1 MRERINYD
9 EGWLFHR
16 GDLDYPLPAY
26 KGVAYM
32 GAKTERY
39 HLGPAAKDYFA
50 AVDPYTTERE
60 HKSEKWEKVD
70 LPHDYIIDGLPDKKY
85 NPAWGFL
92 PYENAWYIKKFT
104 LDKADKSKRLTLFF
118 EGVAVHA
125 TVYLNGCLMKHNFC
139 GYTSFE
145 VDITDYAEFERENTL
160 AVYVNTDEHEGWW
173 YEGGGIYRSVWLE
186 KTELVSVERW
196 GVFVKPEHQPDDSWL
211 VPISVE
217 IRNDGAKQKRVKTVV
232 TIVDQNGND
241 VISAEKTV
249 SAAAGEITEVK
260 LNESLTNVKLWSPDE
275 PNLYRAVTKLYVGE
289 SEIDEYVTRFGF
301 RYYVLDP
308 DNGMFINGRH
318 YKIKGVCGHAD
329 CGLTGKAVPDNIHR
343 HKVRL
348 MKEMGANGYRTSH
361 YMQAEALMD
370 ALDENGFIVMDET
383 RWFESTDEGREQLRA
398 LVRRDRNRPSVFFWS
413 VGNEEPFHATE
424 KGRRICRSLISLVRK
439 LDDSRTI
446 MSAVSFTPEKAT
458 VYDELDAVGIN
469 YNWSTYEGLHRKY
482 PDKAVFA
489 SECCATGTTRGWY
502 FGDDA
507 ARGYLPAYDRDSSA
521 DFKGR
526 EFTWKFLDGNDW
538 LLGGYQWIAFEH
550 RGEAVWPRVCSQ
562 SGAIDLFMQ
571 KKDAFYQNKSHW
583 TSEPMVHLMPHWNF
597 EGFEGMLIKVVAYTN
612 CDEVELFHNGKLQGR
627 RKLEKHGHGEWEVP
641 YAPGYIEAVAY
652 IGGKEAARD
661 KRVTAGKPYRLMLEL
676 QNPDV
681 KANGKDIAIFDCYVV
696 DENGI
701 EVPDCSAVVNFIAE
715 GAGRVYSTGS
725 DVSDHGTLFSPTRKM
740 RAGRIGVA
748 VKTEKTSGALR
759 LIATADGLLPAVY
772 TVEIQ

>member
-70 LPHDYIIDGLPDKKY
+70 LPHDYIIEGLPDKKY

-186 KTELVSVERW
+186 KTELVSVERC

-232 TIVDQNGND
+232 TIVDQNGNN

-249 SAAAGEITEVK
+249 SAVAGEITEVK

-289 SEIDEYVTRFGF
+289 SEIDEYVTRFGL

-308 DNGMFINGRH
+308 DKGMFINGRH

-424 KGRRICRSLISLVRK
+424 KGRRICCSLISLVRK

-458 VYDELDAVGIN
+458 VYDELDAIGIN

-583 TSEPMVHLMPHWNF
+583 TSEPMVHLLPHWNF
-597 EGFEGMLIKVVAYTN
+597 EGFEGMPIKVVAYTN

>member
-70 LPHDYIIDGLPDKKY
+70 LPHDYIIEGLPDKKY
-85 NPAWGFL
+85 NPAWGFF
-92 PYENAWYIKKFT
+92 PYELSWYIKKFT

-249 SAAAGEITEVK
+249 SAVAGEITEVK

-289 SEIDEYVTRFGF
+289 SEIDEYVTRFGL

-308 DNGMFINGRH
+308 DKGMFINGRH

-458 VYDELDAVGIN
+458 VYDELDAIGIN

-583 TSEPMVHLMPHWNF
+583 TSEPMVHLLPHWNF
-597 EGFEGMLIKVVAYTN
+597 DGFEGMPIKVVAYTN
-612 CDEVELFHNGKLQGR
+612 CDEVELFHNGELQGR

-701 EVPDCSAVVNFIAE
+701 EVPDCSAVVDFLAE

-725 DVSDHGTLFSPTRKM
+725 DVSDHGSLFSPTRKM

-748 VKTEKTSGALR
+748 VKTGKTSGALR
-759 LIATADGLLPAVY
+759 LIATADDLLPAVY

>member
-70 LPHDYIIDGLPDKKY
+70 LPHDYIIEGLPDKKY

-211 VPISVE
+211 MPISVE

-308 DNGMFINGRH
+308 DKGMFINGRH

-458 VYDELDAVGIN
+458 VYDELDAIGIN

-507 ARGYLPAYDRDSSA
+507 VRGYLPAYDRDSSA

-583 TSEPMVHLMPHWNF
+583 TSEPMVHLLPHWNF
-597 EGFEGMLIKVVAYTN
+597 DGFEGMPIKVVAYTN

-652 IGGKEAARD
+652 IGGKEAACD
-661 KRVTAGKPYRLMLEL
+661 KRVTAGKPHRLMLEL

-701 EVPDCSAVVNFIAE
+701 EVPDCSAVVNFLAE
-715 GAGRVYSTGS
+715 EAGRVYSTGS
-725 DVSDHGTLFSPTRKM
+725 DVSDHGSLFSPTRKM

-748 VKTEKTSGALR
+748 VKTGKTSGALR

>member
-70 LPHDYIIDGLPDKKY
+70 LPHDYIIEGLPDKKY

-241 VISAEKTV
+241 VISTEKTV
-249 SAAAGEITEVK
+249 SAVAGEITEVK

-289 SEIDEYVTRFGF
+289 REIDECVTRFGF

-308 DNGMFINGRH
+308 DKGMFINGRH

-458 VYDELDAVGIN
+458 VYDELDAIGIN

-482 PDKAVFA
+482 PDKSVFA

-583 TSEPMVHLMPHWNF
+583 TSEPMVHLLPHWNF
-597 EGFEGMLIKVVAYTN
+597 EGFEGMPIKVVAYTN

-701 EVPDCSAVVNFIAE
+701 EVPDCSAVVDFLAE

-725 DVSDHGTLFSPTRKM
+725 DVSDHGSLFSPTRKM

-748 VKTEKTSGALR
+748 VKTGKTSGALR
-759 LIATADGLLPAVY
+759 LVATADGLLPAVY

>member
-1 MRERINYD
+1 M
-9 EGWLFHR
+9 
-16 GDLDYPLPAY
+16 
-26 KGVAYM
+26 
-32 GAKTERY
+32 
-39 HLGPAAKDYFA
+39 
-50 AVDPYTTERE
+50 
-60 HKSEKWEKVD
+60 
-70 LPHDYIIDGLPDKKY
+70 
-85 NPAWGFL
+85 
-92 PYENAWYIKKFT
+92 
-104 LDKADKSKRLTLFF
+104 
-118 EGVAVHA
+118 
-125 TVYLNGCLMKHNFC
+125 
-139 GYTSFE
+139 
-145 VDITDYAEFERENTL
+145 
-160 AVYVNTDEHEGWW
+160 
-173 YEGGGIYRSVWLE
+173 
-186 KTELVSVERW
+186 
-196 GVFVKPEHQPDDSWL
+196 
-211 VPISVE
+211 PISVE

-249 SAAAGEITEVK
+249 SAVAGEITEVK
-260 LNESLTNVKLWSPDE
+260 LNERLTNVKLWSPDE
-275 PNLYRAVTKLYVGE
+275 PNLYRAVTKLYVGG
-289 SEIDEYVTRFGF
+289 SKIDEYVTRFGF

-308 DNGMFINGRH
+308 DKGMFINGRH

-458 VYDELDAVGIN
+458 VYDELDAIGIN

-583 TSEPMVHLMPHWNF
+583 TSEPMVHLLPHWNF
-597 EGFEGMLIKVVAYTN
+597 EGFEGMPIKVVAYTN

-676 QNPDV
+676 QTPDV

-701 EVPDCSAVVNFIAE
+701 EVPDCSAVVNFLAE

-725 DVSDHGTLFSPTRKM
+725 DVSDHGSLFSPTRKM

-748 VKTEKTSGALR
+748 VKTGKTSGALR

>member
-1 MRERINYD
+1 M
-9 EGWLFHR
+9 H
-16 GDLDYPLPAY
+16 
-26 KGVAYM
+26 
-32 GAKTERY
+32 
-39 HLGPAAKDYFA
+39 
-50 AVDPYTTERE
+50 
-60 HKSEKWEKVD
+60 
-70 LPHDYIIDGLPDKKY
+70 
-85 NPAWGFL
+85 
-92 PYENAWYIKKFT
+92 
-104 LDKADKSKRLTLFF
+104 KSKRLTLFF

-232 TIVDQNGND
+232 TIVDKNGNN

-249 SAAAGEITEVK
+249 SAVAGEITEVK
-260 LNESLTNVKLWSPDE
+260 LNERLTNVKLWSPDE
-275 PNLYRAVTKLYVGE
+275 PNLYRAVTKLYVGG

-308 DNGMFINGRH
+308 DKGMFINGRH

-458 VYDELDAVGIN
+458 VYDELDAIGIN

-583 TSEPMVHLMPHWNF
+583 TSEPMVHLLPHWNF
-597 EGFEGMLIKVVAYTN
+597 EGFEGMPIKVVAYTN

-701 EVPDCSAVVNFIAE
+701 EVPDCSAVVDFLAE

-725 DVSDHGTLFSPTRKM
+725 DVSDHGSLFSPTRKM

-748 VKTEKTSGALR
+748 VKTGKTSGVLR

-772 TVEIQ
+772 TVEMQ

>member
-70 LPHDYIIDGLPDKKY
+70 LPHDYIIEGLPDKKY

-217 IRNDGAKQKRVKTVV
+217 IRNDGAKQKRIKTVV

-249 SAAAGEITEVK
+249 SAVAGEITEVK
-260 LNESLTNVKLWSPDE
+260 FNESLTNVKLWSPDE
-275 PNLYRAVTKLYVGE
+275 PNLYRAVTKLYVGG
-289 SEIDEYVTRFGF
+289 SEK
-301 RYYVLDP
+301 
-308 DNGMFINGRH
+308 GMFINGRH

-424 KGRRICRSLISLVRK
+424 NGRRICRSLISLVRK

-458 VYDELDAVGIN
+458 VYDELDAIGIN

-583 TSEPMVHLMPHWNF
+583 TSEPMVHLLPHWNF
-597 EGFEGMLIKVVAYTN
+597 EGFEGMPIKVVAYTN

-627 RKLEKHGHGEWEVP
+627 QKLEKHGHGEWEVP

-701 EVPDCSAVVNFIAE
+701 EVPDCSAVVDFLAE

-725 DVSDHGTLFSPTRKM
+725 DVSDHGSLFSPTRKM

-748 VKTEKTSGALR
+748 VKTGKTSGALR

>member
-70 LPHDYIIDGLPDKKY
+70 LPHDYIIEGLPDKKY

-104 LDKADKSKRLTLFF
+104 LDKADKSKRLILFF

-249 SAAAGEITEVK
+249 SAVAGEITEVK

-275 PNLYRAVTKLYVGE
+275 PNLYSAVTKLYVGE

-308 DNGMFINGRH
+308 DKGMFINGRH

-348 MKEMGANGYRTSH
+348 MKEIGANGYRTSH

-458 VYDELDAVGIN
+458 VYDELDAIGIN

-583 TSEPMVHLMPHWNF
+583 TSEPMVHLLPHWNF
-597 EGFEGMLIKVVAYTN
+597 EGFEGMPIKVVAYTN
-612 CDEVELFHNGKLQGR
+612 CDEVELFHNGKLQGH

-661 KRVTAGKPYRLMLEL
+661 KRVTAGKPHRLMLEL
-676 QNPDV
+676 QNHDV

-701 EVPDCSAVVNFIAE
+701 EVPDCSAVVDFLAE

-725 DVSDHGTLFSPTRKM
+725 DVSDHGSLFLPTRKM

-748 VKTEKTSGALR
+748 VKTGKTSGALR

>member
-70 LPHDYIIDGLPDKKY
+70 LPHDYIIEGLPDKKY

-249 SAAAGEITEVK
+249 SAVAGEITEVK
-260 LNESLTNVKLWSPDE
+260 FNESLTNVKLWSPDE
-275 PNLYRAVTKLYVGE
+275 PNLYRAVTKLYVGG

-308 DNGMFINGRH
+308 DKGMFINGRH

-398 LVRRDRNRPSVFFWS
+398 LVRRDRNRPSVFFS
-413 VGNEEPFHATE
+413 GGCGNEEPFHATE

-458 VYDELDAVGIN
+458 VYDELDAIGIN
-469 YNWSTYEGLHRKY
+469 YNRSTYDGLHRKY

-489 SECCATGTTRGWY
+489 SECCATGHYSRLV
-502 FGDDA
+502 F
-507 ARGYLPAYDRDSSA
+507 RRRCRSRLPAGIR
-521 DFKGR
+521 
-526 EFTWKFLDGNDW
+526 
-538 LLGGYQWIAFEH
+538 
-550 RGEAVWPRVCSQ
+550 PRF
-562 SGAIDLFMQ
+562 IRR
-571 KKDAFYQNKSHW
+571 
-583 TSEPMVHLMPHWNF
+583 
-597 EGFEGMLIKVVAYTN
+597 
-612 CDEVELFHNGKLQGR
+612 LQGTRIALEDAR
-627 RKLEKHGHGEWEVP
+627 R
-641 YAPGYIEAVAY
+641 
-652 IGGKEAARD
+652 
-661 KRVTAGKPYRLMLEL
+661 
-676 QNPDV
+676 
-681 KANGKDIAIFDCYVV
+681 
-696 DENGI
+696 
-701 EVPDCSAVVNFIAE
+701 
-715 GAGRVYSTGS
+715 
-725 DVSDHGTLFSPTRKM
+725 
-740 RAGRIGVA
+740 
-748 VKTEKTSGALR
+748 
-759 LIATADGLLPAVY
+759 
-772 TVEIQ
+772 

>member
-70 LPHDYIIDGLPDKKY
+70 LPHDYIIEGLPDKKY

-186 KTELVSVERW
+186 KTELVSVERC
-196 GVFVKPEHQPDDSWL
+196 GVFVKSEHQPDDSWL

-249 SAAAGEITEVK
+249 SAVAGEITEVK

-275 PNLYRAVTKLYVGE
+275 PNMYAAVTKLYVGE

-308 DNGMFINGRH
+308 DKGMFINGRH

-424 KGRRICRSLISLVRK
+424 KGRRICCSLISLVRK

-458 VYDELDAVGIN
+458 VYDELDAIGIN

-502 FGDDA
+502 FGD
-507 ARGYLPAYDRDSSA
+507 LPAYDRDSSA

-583 TSEPMVHLMPHWNF
+583 TSEPMVHLLPHWNF
-597 EGFEGMLIKVVAYTN
+597 EGFEGMPIKVVAYTN

-661 KRVTAGKPYRLMLEL
+661 KRVTAGKPHRLMLEL

-701 EVPDCSAVVNFIAE
+701 EVPDCSAVVDFLAE

-725 DVSDHGTLFSPTRKM
+725 DVSDHGSLFSPTRKM

-748 VKTEKTSGALR
+748 VKTGKTSGALR

>member
-60 HKSEKWEKVD
+60 HKSEKWEKVG
-70 LPHDYIIDGLPDKKY
+70 LPHDYIIEGLPDKKY

-211 VPISVE
+211 VPINVE

-232 TIVDQNGND
+232 TIVDQNGNN

-249 SAAAGEITEVK
+249 SAVAGEITEVK
-260 LNESLTNVKLWSPDE
+260 LNERLTNVKLWSPDE

-289 SEIDEYVTRFGF
+289 REIDEYVTRFGF

-308 DNGMFINGRH
+308 DKGMFINGRH

-458 VYDELDAVGIN
+458 VYDELDAIGIN

-583 TSEPMVHLMPHWNF
+583 TSEPMVHLLPHWNF
-597 EGFEGMLIKVVAYTN
+597 EGFEGMPIKVVAYMN

-627 RKLEKHGHGEWEVP
+627 RKLEKHRHGEWEVP

-661 KRVTAGKPYRLMLEL
+661 KRVTAGKPHRLMLEL

-701 EVPDCSAVVNFIAE
+701 EVPDCSAVVDFFAE

-725 DVSDHGTLFSPTRKM
+725 DVSDHGSLFSPTRKM

-748 VKTEKTSGALR
+748 VKTGKTSGALR

>member
-1 MRERINYD
+1 M
-9 EGWLFHR
+9 
-16 GDLDYPLPAY
+16 
-26 KGVAYM
+26 
-32 GAKTERY
+32 
-39 HLGPAAKDYFA
+39 
-50 AVDPYTTERE
+50 
-60 HKSEKWEKVD
+60 
-70 LPHDYIIDGLPDKKY
+70 
-85 NPAWGFL
+85 
-92 PYENAWYIKKFT
+92 
-104 LDKADKSKRLTLFF
+104 
-118 EGVAVHA
+118 HA

-232 TIVDQNGND
+232 TIVDQNGNN

-249 SAAAGEITEVK
+249 SAVAGEITEVK

-275 PNLYRAVTKLYVGE
+275 PNLYSAVTKLYVGE

-308 DNGMFINGRH
+308 DKGMFINGRH

-458 VYDELDAVGIN
+458 VYDELDAIGIN

-583 TSEPMVHLMPHWNF
+583 TSEPMVHLLPHWNF
-597 EGFEGMLIKVVAYTN
+597 EGFEGMPIKVVAYTN

-676 QNPDV
+676 QTPDV

-701 EVPDCSAVVNFIAE
+701 EVPDCSAVVNSLAE

-725 DVSDHGTLFSPTRKM
+725 DVSDHGSLFSPTRKM

-748 VKTEKTSGALR
+748 VKTGKTSGALR

>member
-70 LPHDYIIDGLPDKKY
+70 LPHDYIIEGLPDKKY

-217 IRNDGAKQKRVKTVV
+217 IRNDGAKQKRIKTVV

-249 SAAAGEITEVK
+249 SAVAGEITEVK
-260 LNESLTNVKLWSPDE
+260 FNESLTNVKLWSPDE
-275 PNLYRAVTKLYVGE
+275 PNLYRAVTKLYVGG

-308 DNGMFINGRH
+308 DKGMFINGRH

-424 KGRRICRSLISLVRK
+424 NGRRICRSLISLVRK

-458 VYDELDAVGIN
+458 VYDELDAIGIN

-583 TSEPMVHLMPHWNF
+583 TSEPMVHLLPHWNF
-597 EGFEGMLIKVVAYTN
+597 EGFEGMPIKVVAYTN

-627 RKLEKHGHGEWEVP
+627 QKLEKHGHGEWEVP

-701 EVPDCSAVVNFIAE
+701 EVPDCSAVVDFLAE

-725 DVSDHGTLFSPTRKM
+725 DVSDHGSLFSPTRKM

-748 VKTEKTSGALR
+748 VKTGKTSGALR

>member
-70 LPHDYIIDGLPDKKY
+70 LPHDYIIEGLPDKKY

-104 LDKADKSKRLTLFF
+104 LDKADKSKRLILFF

-211 VPISVE
+211 VPINVE

-249 SAAAGEITEVK
+249 SAVAGEITEVK
-260 LNESLTNVKLWSPDE
+260 FNESLTNVKLWSPDE

-308 DNGMFINGRH
+308 DKGMFINGRH

-458 VYDELDAVGIN
+458 VYDELDAIGIN

-583 TSEPMVHLMPHWNF
+583 TSEPMAHLLPHWNF
-597 EGFEGMLIKVVAYTN
+597 EGFEGMPIKVVAYTN
-612 CDEVELFHNGKLQGR
+612 CDEVELFHNGKSQGR

-701 EVPDCSAVVNFIAE
+701 EVPDCSAVVDFLAE

-725 DVSDHGTLFSPTRKM
+725 DVSDHGSLFSPTRKM

-748 VKTEKTSGALR
+748 VKTGKTSGALR
-759 LIATADGLLPAVY
+759 LIATADDLLPAVY

>member
-70 LPHDYIIDGLPDKKY
+70 LPHDYIIEGLPDKKY

-160 AVYVNTDEHEGWW
+160 VVYVNTDEHEGWW

-249 SAAAGEITEVK
+249 SAVAGEITEVK
-260 LNESLTNVKLWSPDE
+260 LNERLTNVKLWSPDE

-289 SEIDEYVTRFGF
+289 SEIDEYVTRFGL

-308 DNGMFINGRH
+308 DKGMFINGRH

-424 KGRRICRSLISLVRK
+424 KGRRICCSLISLVRK

-458 VYDELDAVGIN
+458 VYDELDTIGIN

-482 PDKAVFA
+482 SDKAVFA

-583 TSEPMVHLMPHWNF
+583 TSEPMVHLLPHWNF
-597 EGFEGMLIKVVAYTN
+597 EGFEGMPIKVVAYTN

-701 EVPDCSAVVNFIAE
+701 EVPDCSAVVDFLAE

-725 DVSDHGTLFSPTRKM
+725 DVSDHGSLFSPTRKM

-748 VKTEKTSGALR
+748 VKTGKTSGALR

>member
-70 LPHDYIIDGLPDKKY
+70 LPHDYIIEGLPDKKY

-211 VPISVE
+211 VPINVE

-260 LNESLTNVKLWSPDE
+260 LNESLANVKLWSPDE
-275 PNLYRAVTKLYVGE
+275 LNLYRAVTKLYVGE

-308 DNGMFINGRH
+308 DKGMFINGRH

-424 KGRRICRSLISLVRK
+424 KGRRICCSLISLVRK

-458 VYDELDAVGIN
+458 VYDELDAIGIN

-507 ARGYLPAYDRDSSA
+507 VRGYLPAYDRDSSA

-583 TSEPMVHLMPHWNF
+583 TSEPMVHLLPHWNF
-597 EGFEGMLIKVVAYTN
+597 EGFEGMPIKVVAYTN

-627 RKLEKHGHGEWEVP
+627 RKLEKYGHGEWEVP

-701 EVPDCSAVVNFIAE
+701 EVPDCSAVVNFLAE

-725 DVSDHGTLFSPTRKM
+725 DVSDHGSLFSPTRKM

-748 VKTEKTSGALR
+748 VKTGKTSGALR